1 MTGSIHHQLR
11 FVVQEHHARRLHYD
25 FRLEVDGVLASWAI
39 PKGPSMNTKD
49 KHLAVRVED
58 HPLEYRSFEG
68 VIPKG
73 EYGAGSVIVWDE
85 GRYTLAEGEDPRREI
100 ARGKVVFALSG
111 RKLRGL
117 FTLVKMRGS
126 RYGAN
131 SWLFI
136 KDRDE
141 FADATWTIG
150 EHPGSV
156 KSERIHKI

>member
-1 MTGSIHHQLR
+1 MSGLR

-25 FRLEVDGVLASWAI
+25 FRLEVDGILASWAI
-39 PKGPSMNTKD
+39 PKGPSMNPKD

-58 HPLEYRSFEG
+58 HPLRYRLFEG

-85 GRYTLAEGEDPRREI
+85 GRYALAEGDDPRREI
-100 ARGKVVFALSG
+100 ARGKIVFSLSG
-111 RKLRGL
+111 KKLRGL
-117 FTLVKMRGS
+117 FTLVKMHGS

-131 SWLFI
+131 SWLLI

-141 FADATWTIG
+141 FADAAWSIG
-150 EHPGSV
+150 EHLGSV
-156 KSERIHKI
+156 RTTIAS